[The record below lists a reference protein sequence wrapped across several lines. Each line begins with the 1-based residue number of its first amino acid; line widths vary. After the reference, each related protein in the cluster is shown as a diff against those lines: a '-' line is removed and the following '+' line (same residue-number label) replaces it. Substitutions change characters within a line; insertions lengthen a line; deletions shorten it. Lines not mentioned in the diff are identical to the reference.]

1 MKSLVLQIYTVY
13 FTNGLIRTG
22 DKMKVDKW
30 STLILSPQWP
40 PAYESSGPDVEAGHK
55 FTTLLNYNEGK
66 GVGRIDWIFLRRF
79 HLVVFLDPYFLGVN
93 ACISM
98 SWRILT
104 DKHTPCCRLP
114 SHTSA
119 ARIWSRRSRAQ
130 YPRRGEHQHKMSEKY
145 NKSWKLTL
153 TRGLK
158 PPSTSSILA
167 QAWRKPGVNFKRNPC
182 VQHLGFIHDTLRAFN
197 IASSFVCNHTCKWCW
212 RSRPKNFTD
221 RSSLTKK

>member
-1 MKSLVLQIYTVY
+1 MV
-13 FTNGLIRTG
+13 
-22 DKMKVDKW
+22 
-30 STLILSPQWP
+30 
-40 PAYESSGPDVEAGHK
+40 
-55 FTTLLNYNEGK
+55 
-66 GVGRIDWIFLRRF
+66 RIDWTFLRRS

-114 SHTSA
+114 SHTWA
-119 ARIWSRRSRAQ
+119 ARICSRRSRAQ
-130 YPRRGEHQHKMSEKY
+130 YPRKGEHQPKISEKY
-145 NKSWKLTL
+145 NKIWKLTL

-182 VQHLGFIHDTLRAFN
+182 VPYLGFIHGTLLTTSQYHMYAITPVSDVGVLDPRTSQIGPLWQKKITNVDSDRWKYVYLVDYQAATEDT
-197 IASSFVCNHTCKWCW
+197 C
-212 RSRPKNFTD
+212 PE
-221 RSSLTKK
+221 

>member
-1 MKSLVLQIYTVY
+1 MV
-13 FTNGLIRTG
+13 
-22 DKMKVDKW
+22 
-30 STLILSPQWP
+30 
-40 PAYESSGPDVEAGHK
+40 
-55 FTTLLNYNEGK
+55 
-66 GVGRIDWIFLRRF
+66 RIDWIFLRRF

-98 SWRILT
+98 IWRILT

-119 ARIWSRRSRAQ
+119 ARICSRRSRVQ
-130 YPRRGEHQHKMSEKY
+130 YPRRGEDQHKISEKY

-182 VQHLGFIHDTLRAFN
+182 VPHLGFIHNTL
-197 IASSFVCNHTCKWCW
+197 
-212 RSRPKNFTD
+212 
-221 RSSLTKK
+221 LTTSQYHMYATIPVSDVGVLDPRTSQIGPL